1 MKSNKQYLVSF
12 TIEDG
17 TIISMI
23 IHCENRAQAIF
34 TSGTMLQEF
43 MLENPH
49 QDQIKG
55 EFIGVQVSEFN
66 PNLVKKEYEVEGV
79 YIYTPED
86 ARQ

>member
-12 TIEDG
+12 TVEDG

-23 IHCENRAQAIF
+23 IYCENRAQAVF
-34 TSGTMLQEF
+34 VSGTSLQEF
-43 MLENPH
+43 ILENPY

-55 EFIGVQVSEFN
+55 ELISVQVSEFN
-66 PNLVKKEYEVEGV
+66 PNLVKKEDVIEGV